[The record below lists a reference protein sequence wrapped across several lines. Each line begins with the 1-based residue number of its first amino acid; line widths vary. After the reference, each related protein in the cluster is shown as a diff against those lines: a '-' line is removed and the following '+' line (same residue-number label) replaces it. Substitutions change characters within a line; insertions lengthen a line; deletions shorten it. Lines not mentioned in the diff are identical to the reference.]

1 MRRLAACM
9 GALLLVSPPLLTGCD
24 DYDDS
29 ELWQN
34 VNDLKSRIE
43 ALETKIGQMNTE
55 IAALQKIVDDAVTV
69 VKVEKSADGM
79 SSIFRTT
86 RRPRSRTA
94 RPEPTHPLSASS
106 RIRTRSTI
114 GRSRPTAKPSG

>member
-1 MRRLAACM
+1 M
-9 GALLLVSPPLLTGCD
+9 
-24 DYDDS
+24 
-29 ELWQN
+29 
-34 VNDLKSRIE
+34 NDLKSRIE

-69 VKVEKSADGM
+69 VKVEKGADGYVIYF
-79 SSIFRTT
+79 SDNTT
-86 RRPRSRTA
+86 AEIKNGTA
-94 RPEPTHPLSASS
+94 GAPTHPLSASS

>member
-1 MRRLAACM
+1 MRRLAACVA
-9 GALLLVSPPLLTGCD
+9 ALLLVSPPLLTGCD

-69 VKVEKSADGM
+69 VKAPTAM